1 MGMVKSL
8 IYRELYISR
17 KFYITNILVVLIFIL
32 MSCLVRLSM
41 LYGNLANVDE
51 ETFEL
56 VDMITY
62 YACTYVVAYGA
73 FSILDDPGVILSDFR
88 SNWRIFAYSLPVTTV
103 KRVTVKYII
112 KLAAFCTA
120 MILAI
125 INGALIGALAGRD
138 FGWFQIS
145 NFFLLANFWLVVDLI
160 RTPIMLRAKSEK
172 GFQSS
177 MAGYFIILM
186 AIMLPLMARMTAI
199 GAEVAVA
206 TEAEDLDPDQ
216 QFFMLQEKMLGF
228 VKDIHDKILVWM
240 PLLTVVLLA
249 VGFFVCVQMLK
260 RRES

>member
-1 MGMVKSL
+1 MEMLKSL
-8 IYRELYISR
+8 VYRELYIAR
-17 KFYITNILVVLIFIL
+17 KFYITNILVALIFIL

-41 LYGNLANVDE
+41 LYGNLAGLDE
-51 ETFEL
+51 ETFEM

-62 YACTYVVAYGA
+62 YACTYVVAYGT

-88 SNWRIFAYSLPVTTV
+88 SNWRIFSYSLPVTAV

-112 KLAAFCTA
+112 KLGAFCTA
-120 MILAI
+120 LILSI

-160 RTPIMLRAKSEK
+160 RTPIMLRTKTEK
-172 GFQSS
+172 GFQTS
-177 MAGYFIILM
+177 MVGYFIILM
-186 AIMLPLMARMTAI
+186 AIMLPLMAKVTAI
-199 GAEVAVA
+199 GSEVAMA
-206 TEAEDLDPDQ
+206 TEAEDLESDQ
-216 QFFMLQEKMLGF
+216 QLYMLQERMLGF

-240 PLLTVVLLA
+240 PLLTIVIIA